1 MLLNVVSGIVIIFT
15 QGAILQFSGLA
26 EVFTINQVVVSMLA
40 RSWLNDDC
48 SMEQGRRSLG
58 RGNNERKAVEVV
70 EDEGFLDRE
79 EGTSLVGTI
88 L

>member
-1 MLLNVVSGIVIIFT
+1 MRNLVFVGI
-15 QGAILQFSGLA
+15 
-26 EVFTINQVVVSMLA
+26 LA

>member
-1 MLLNVVSGIVIIFT
+1 
-15 QGAILQFSGLA
+15 
-26 EVFTINQVVVSMLA
+26 
-40 RSWLNDDC
+40 
-48 SMEQGRRSLG
+48 MEQGRRSLG